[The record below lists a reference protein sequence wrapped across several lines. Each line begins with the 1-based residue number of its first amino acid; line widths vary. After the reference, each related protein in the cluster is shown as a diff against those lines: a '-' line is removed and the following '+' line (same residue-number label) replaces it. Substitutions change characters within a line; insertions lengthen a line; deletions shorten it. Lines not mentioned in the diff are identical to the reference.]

1 LKFASKL
8 VLLLGL
14 LSYYLSA
21 FIKMP
26 ESFSLP
32 SLTKIYHKSSYPA
45 IDPKRPEHSAKGKTI
60 IITGGGSNSIG
71 GSIALSFAR
80 AGAEKIA
87 IIGRTEKTLLETKS
101 KVEAE
106 CPSTTVLVSI
116 ADISKPESIGKAAHQ
131 VRVTFGAW
139 DIFVHNAG
147 YLPDAVS
154 LAGADTDDWWK
165 GFETNVKFPH
175 IFAKHFLT
183 KCRPN
188 ATFVSLSSAVLHFPA
203 SAMTGLSS
211 YSASK
216 LAQLKLN
223 EYLAAENPHLRV
235 FNVHPGSVETPMYE
249 KHWSTRGGI
258 DAGPARDDPAL
269 PGDFIVWL
277 ASDQAEFLR
286 GRFVWANWDVTEM
299 MAMKE
304 KIEADPLFLAPTLG
318 GWPFNNDNK

>member
-1 LKFASKL
+1 LSWLKLASKL
-8 VLLLGL
+8 FFLSSLLN
-14 LSYYLSA
+14 YHHPSA
-21 FIKMP
+21 SIKMP

-32 SLTKIYHKSSYPA
+32 SLTKTYHKTSYPA
-45 IDPKRPEHSAKGKTI
+45 IDPKKPEHSAKGKTV

-116 ADISKPESIGKAAHQ
+116 ADISSSESVGKAAHQ
-131 VRVTFGAW
+131 IRVTFGAW

-147 YLPDAVS
+147 YLPDAV
-154 LAGADTDDWWK
+154 T

-175 IFAKHFLT
+175 IFAKQFLT

-203 SAMTGLSS
+203 SVMTGLSS

-216 LAQLKLN
+216 LALLKLN

-258 DAGPARDDPAL
+258 AAGPARDDAAL

-277 ASDQAEFLR
+277 ASAQAEFLR